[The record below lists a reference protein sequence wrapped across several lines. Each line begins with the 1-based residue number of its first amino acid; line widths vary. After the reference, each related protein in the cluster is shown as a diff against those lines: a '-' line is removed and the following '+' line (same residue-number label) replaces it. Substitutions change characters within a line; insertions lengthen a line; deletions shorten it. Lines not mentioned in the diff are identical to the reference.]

1 MTKETKERTRLAL
14 LNAAEMIRSHVEW
27 GGIFPKDIGEE
38 DEEGVRKYAKAC
50 ERVSKMIEKLA
61 NRYITDEQ

>member
-27 GGIFPKDIGEE
+27 GGIYPEDV
-38 DEEGVRKYAKAC
+38 DEENEDGLIEYAKAC
-50 ERVSKMIEKLA
+50 ERAEKLILTLA
-61 NRYITDEQ
+61 NRYATDK

>member
-1 MTKETKERTRLAL
+1 LGR
-14 LNAAEMIRSHVEW
+14 
-27 GGIFPKDIGEE
+27 IFPKDIGEE
-38 DEEGVRKYAKAC
+38 DAEGGRKYALAC